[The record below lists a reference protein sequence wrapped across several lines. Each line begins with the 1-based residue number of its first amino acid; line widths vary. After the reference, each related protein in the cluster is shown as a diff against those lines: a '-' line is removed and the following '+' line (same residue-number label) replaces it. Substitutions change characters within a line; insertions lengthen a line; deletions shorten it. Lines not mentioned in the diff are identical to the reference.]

1 MQNPSTDAP
10 VPAICSRSKW
20 VKPIGVYVHF
30 PWCLRKC
37 PYCDFATFE
46 RPREAIDHRGYANAV
61 IAELDARRDWYKGRL
76 ETVFFGG
83 GTPSLWE
90 PAELGRVLEA
100 ILERAEG
107 LSPDGVEVTVEC
119 NPSSLDGPRA
129 KEFAAVGVNRLS
141 VGVQGLDQS
150 RLEFL
155 GRLHNPDEALAAVR
169 AAIASGVRVN
179 ADLMIGI
186 ATGFDER
193 VHQAPA
199 EAVREAAVVAELG
212 VSHISAYQLTV
223 EAKTRFGE
231 LDRKGKLPLVGDDRM
246 ATTFLETSRALEER
260 GFEHYEISNFARPGE
275 RSRHNVGYWVGQ
287 DYLGLGCAAYGTITT
302 ENGAF
307 RYRNAPNPERYLAR
321 VEAGQFE
328 PHEREQLDGPT
339 LLKERIMLGL
349 RLREG
354 IDLERA
360 AEECRTEA
368 WTDERRRATREL
380 MSSGRLVQEGGS
392 LRIPRDAWLFTDGIA
407 AALF

>member
-10 VPAICSRSKW
+10 VPAICSRSEW

-199 EAVREAAVVAELG
+199 EAVREAAVVAALG

-231 LDRKGKLPLVGDDRM
+231 LDRNGIAQSQRFLIHRNSDVPLGAHIAHVVRLDPICG
-246 ATTFLETSRALEER
+246 LEEENTFR
-260 GFEHYEISNFARPGE
+260 RDPRVLEHRPLLTD
-275 RSRHNVGYWVGQ
+275 HNIKTG
-287 DYLGLGCAAYGTITT
+287 
-302 ENGAF
+302 
-307 RYRNAPNPERYLAR
+307 
-321 VEAGQFE
+321 
-328 PHEREQLDGPT
+328 
-339 LLKERIMLGL
+339 
-349 RLREG
+349 
-354 IDLERA
+354 
-360 AEECRTEA
+360 
-368 WTDERRRATREL
+368 
-380 MSSGRLVQEGGS
+380 VQEV
-392 LRIPRDAWLFTDGIA
+392 RRDKEP
-407 AALF
+407 